1 MTPGVDGLPVDTALS
16 TIFRR
21 PVSGSKTTELA
32 GDAST
37 RRYFRVH
44 LSPETAPESVI
55 LMRYPDDVPDGGE
68 LPFLNV
74 HRYLAKARLPVP
86 AILGHFPEDKAL
98 YLEDL
103 GDTMLEDRVKADGVD
118 GCRPLYERCI
128 EILVRLQSDGT
139 QALDRRA
146 IPATLA
152 FDVEKFAWE
161 IDFFF
166 EHAVRG
172 FGGIPLSARDERSIG
187 DLLLPHLEKLAA
199 LPRVLVHR
207 DLHSRNLMVRGDGGL
222 VLLDFQ
228 DARMGNVYY
237 DLASL
242 LRDSYVTLPEPMEAE
257 LGYGWRHA
265 ASSTLRQAAG
275 DGGAFGFLLDLAAL
289 QRNVKAIGTFG
300 NQAHVRGKRL
310 YLGFIPP
317 TVAHLERNFARN
329 PELSPLASRLCP
341 ILAALSAKASS
352 EAHP

>member
-1 MTPGVDGLPVDTALS
+1 MTTRADGLPVDAALAS
-16 TIFRR
+16 IFRR
-21 PVSGSKTTELA
+21 PVTPLDVAELA

-37 RRYFRVH
+37 RRYFRIG
-44 LSPETAPESVI
+44 LPPETDRRSVI
-55 LMRYPDDVPDGGE
+55 LMRYPDEVPPGGE

-74 HRYLAKARLPVP
+74 HRYLLKARLPVP
-86 AILGHFPEDKAL
+86 AVLAHFPEDKAL

-103 GDTMLEDRVKADGVD
+103 GDTMVEDRVNADGAEA
-118 GCRPLYERCI
+118 CRPLYERCI
-128 EILVRLQSDGT
+128 EILIRLQSDGT
-139 QALDRRA
+139 RALDRRA
-146 IPATLA
+146 IPSTLA

-172 FGGIPLSARDERSIG
+172 FGGIPLSPADEHSIKE
-187 DLLLPHLEKLAA
+187 LLRPHLERLAA
-199 LPRVLVHR
+199 LPRVLAHR
-207 DLHSRNLMVRGDGGL
+207 DYHSRNVMVRDGGEL

-242 LRDSYVTLPEPMEAE
+242 LRDAYVTLPEPLESDLA
-257 LGYGWRHA
+257 YAWRHA
-265 ASSTLRQAAG
+265 ASAGLRQAAG
-275 DGGAFGFLLDLAAL
+275 DPGAFGYLLDLAAL

-310 YLGFIPP
+310 YLRFIRP

-329 PELSPLASRLCP
+329 AELRPLATRLLP
-341 ILAALSAKASS
+341 ILSSISDKASR
-352 EAHP
+352 EVRT